1 MGGLCHFV
9 FSRQKDARRNDATQ
23 NVNIH
28 IISVW
33 WTFGQTFTKRP
44 AFCDRD
50 MKRIPSLY
58 MQRTN
63 RHSYVRGESR
73 DIVLF
78 LCTSSDHVL
87 YFKVWPWRSLTDL
100 VITINSAYHLSI
112 RKLQKSFHWW
122 RRYGADTRSKMTD
135 GQTDRQTDRQA
146 NRQTDNITI
155 NNIILPVLRWTR
167 GISVLWRLFLEV
179 VTRLLWQDHQIWH
192 GH

>member
-1 MGGLCHFV
+1 MPFRLFAAKR
-9 FSRQKDARRNDATQ
+9 RQTKWCYAKREHPYHLSI
-23 NVNIH
+23 VNIR
-28 IISVW
+28 SNV
-33 WTFGQTFTKRP
+33 QKP

-58 MQRTN
+58 MQRIN
-63 RHSYVRGESR
+63 GYSYVRGESR

-87 YFKVWPWRSLTDL
+87 YCKVWSWRSLTDL

-135 GQTDRQTDRQA
+135 GYMMDRQTGRQTDRLT
-146 NRQTDNITI
+146 NERTT
-155 NNIILPVLRWTR
+155 
-167 GISVLWRLFLEV
+167 
-179 VTRLLWQDHQIWH
+179 
-192 GH
+192 

>member
-1 MGGLCHFV
+1 MM
-9 FSRQKDARRNDATQ
+9 Q

-28 IISVW
+28 IISVC
-33 WTFGQTFTKRP
+33 WTFDQTFTKKL
-44 AFCDRD
+44 AFCDKD

-63 RHSYVRGESR
+63 GHSYVRGENR
-73 DIVLF
+73 VIALF

-87 YFKVWPWRSLTDL
+87 YFKVWPWRSWTDL
-100 VITINSAYHLSI
+100 VITINSAYHFSI

-122 RRYGADTRSKMTD
+122 RRYGSDKRSKMTD
-135 GQTDRQTDRQA
+135 GYMIDRQTGRYTRQA
-146 NRQTDNITI
+146 NRRTDNITTD
-155 NNIILPVLRWTR
+155 NIILPVLRWTR
-167 GISVLWRLFLEV
+167 GIRVLWRLFLEV

>member
-1 MGGLCHFV
+1 MLSKITRVVC
-9 FSRQKDARRNDATQ
+9 A
-23 NVNIH
+23 
-28 IISVW
+28 ISSFRGKKTPDEMMPRKT
-33 WTFGQTFTKRP
+33 WTSISSQYGEHSVKRSHKKKP

-63 RHSYVRGESR
+63 GHSYVRGESR
-73 DIVLF
+73 VIVLF

-100 VITINSAYHLSI
+100 VIMMNSANHLSI

-135 GQTDRQTDRQA
+135 GYMMDRQTDKTGK
-146 NRQTDNITI
+146 QTNGQH
-155 NNIILPVLRWTR
+155 NN
-167 GISVLWRLFLEV
+167 
-179 VTRLLWQDHQIWH
+179 
-192 GH
+192 